1 MFESNQVLCIFNN
14 SLNVTMYFRLKKLK
28 LNQDVSVRDGPSIE
42 QQFNDSDDE
51 EEQASAIVKRV
62 LAEQKLEL
70 EDDTIV
76 NDGNEELPWCE
87 LCNEDAQLRCIGCD
101 SDLFCRRCWKE
112 THQDSEL
119 KQHRI
124 ENYNTKKPSF

>member
-1 MFESNQVLCIFNN
+1 M
-14 SLNVTMYFRLKKLK
+14 KKLK
-28 LNQDVSVRDGPSIE
+28 LNKDVSVQDEPFIE
-42 QQFNDSDDE
+42 KQLNDSDDD

-62 LAEQKLEL
+62 LAEQRLEL
-70 EDDTIV
+70 QEDDRTI

-112 THQDSEL
+112 THQDAEL

-124 ENYNTKKPSF
+124 ENYSMKKPSF